1 MLYYFVQYVAFVSVN
16 SCQRYVCCSYV
27 AGWHSSYH
35 VDYEHYVNR
44 TLTPYISTARSVAIA
59 TAAVAAVVI
68 VTMIAWRLL
77 GSAWLRR
84 IRRMLAANN
93 SEFLL
98 HDSVTVMGE
107 SVIDESHFEGHL
119 DDLCQCHVTSSPV
132 TSPAA
137 GPLLHPGNYSET
149 IV

>member
-1 MLYYFVQYVAFVSVN
+1 
-16 SCQRYVCCSYV
+16 
-27 AGWHSSYH
+27 
-35 VDYEHYVNR
+35 
-44 TLTPYISTARSVAIA
+44 
-59 TAAVAAVVI
+59 
-68 VTMIAWRLL
+68 
-77 GSAWLRR
+77 
-84 IRRMLAANN
+84 MLAANN

-149 IV
+149 IVWESGFYARELAS